1 MKANEATAQKSAI
14 EKYVLQNGDYRPEM
28 LRKKL
33 RLLEVLTLTE
43 LFNRFSLMH
52 LHRSIAVQKNPSY
65 QEAERSADMF
75 NAIFD
80 MGMKTEDFFRDKNE
94 ESEKSLAEYEKFKEV
109 AAVMTTLGYDME
121 TILAF
126 CKRLEYSYVKGLGV
140 FKYECNLHYQMFAE
154 YLCNYITG
162 FYSYEEMARGF
173 VEINV
178 FKGTV
183 KPASRR
189 KIVGF
194 IKSMLRVH
202 EVFHEI
208 YDKRVERAM
217 KKRQT
222 ILP

>member
-1 MKANEATAQKSAI
+1 MKTNNTTAQKCAI
-14 EKYVLQNGDYRPEM
+14 ERYVLQNGDYRPEM
-28 LRKKL
+28 MKKKR
-33 RLLEVLTLTE
+33 RLLEVLILTE
-43 LFNRFSLMH
+43 LYNRFSLMQ
-52 LHRSIAVQKNPSY
+52 LHRSLSVQKNPSY
-65 QEAERSADMF
+65 QEAERNADMF

-80 MGMKTEDFFRDKNE
+80 MGMKPKDFFSDRNE
-94 ESEKSLAEYEKFKEV
+94 ETEKSLAEYEKFKETSEAMV
-109 AAVMTTLGYDME
+109 LLDYDMG
-121 TILAF
+121 TVLAF
-126 CKRLEYSYVKGLGV
+126 CKCLEYSYVKGLGM
-140 FKYECNLHYQMFAE
+140 FKCECNLHYQMFAE
-154 YLCNYITG
+154 YLSNYITG
-162 FYSYEEMARGF
+162 FYSYEEMLQGF

-208 YDKRVERAM
+208 YDKRVERGM